1 LLPLGLL
8 IAGIQ
13 GAACAGSPAV
23 AAPSVPSAASNAADL
38 ASVVRPG
45 GPVRGLTLD
54 ARQLNVGQ
62 SGANS
67 TRQPVPR
74 GQSGWDLAAH
84 SSALAT
90 PVATPAGHE
99 PDATDRQPAVASA
112 QPQRKHEVF
121 GFAPYWTLPQEQNF
135 DFSSLSTVAYFGV
148 DVNGDGSLVQSG
160 AGWSGFQSSDLVDLV
175 ARAHAARTRVV
186 LVAKTFD
193 AAALHRLS
201 TDPSAADRMAGQ
213 LAQAIRWK
221 GMDGANL
228 DFEGG
233 DGADRAGFTAFV
245 TRVSQDLHAADSHW
259 QVTVD
264 TYASAALDAAGMV
277 NVGALA
283 PAVDGFFVM
292 AYDMNSSGSPS
303 PTAPLNGREWNDTRA
318 MSSYLAVVPAAK
330 VLLGI
335 PFYGYQWPTSD
346 GSSRARAVGAA
357 HAISYSQL
365 AAARP
370 PVQWDDPDGVPY
382 TAYQDTSGQ
391 WWQAYFDDPQ
401 SVAMKTQLADGLGL
415 AGVGVWA
422 LGMEGGDQA
431 MMAALLGQLPI
442 LKDAFAST
450 GVARG
455 GAPPLP
461 VSDNSYPAGLP
472 PPRPSNS
479 PSNGSATA
487 QAPVRTPTPAAP
499 SAQQQVPVSR
509 PVSSPPA
516 QQPGTPPP
524 TVAPQPTP
532 TSTPVSSTPTP
543 TPTRTPTPT
552 PTPTATPS
560 PTPVQ
565 TPTPAPAPPPTPP
578 SAGPLRFE
586 AETLPGAAAPPTTAP
601 HSVQQGPLWSG
612 GSQLLLQPSAAGQE
626 VSVQVQ
632 VPVGGTYQ
640 LLVDP
645 SVGPRYGIC
654 TVEVDGRPV
663 GGFNG
668 YAPAVASPQAAL
680 AVGTVTLGAGAH
692 SLTFLVTGKD
702 PRSTGYLAGIDF
714 VVLNPLS

>member
-1 LLPLGLL
+1 M
-8 IAGIQ
+8 
-13 GAACAGSPAV
+13 
-23 AAPSVPSAASNAADL
+23 
-38 ASVVRPG
+38 
-45 GPVRGLTLD
+45 TLE
-54 ARQLNVGQ
+54 ARQLNVGLGGGG
-62 SGANS
+62 SA
-67 TRQPVPR
+67 RKAAPR
-74 GQSGWDLAAH
+74 GLSGWSLAGQ
-84 SSALAT
+84 SSALAA
-90 PVATPAGHE
+90 PIASPPGHE
-99 PDATDRQPAVASA
+99 PDAADRQPAAPSA
-112 QPQRKHEVF
+112 QQPQRRHEVF
-121 GFAPYWTLPQEQNF
+121 GFAPYWTLPQEQSY
-135 DFSSLSTVAYFGV
+135 DFASLSTVAYFGI

-160 AGWSGFQSSDLVDLV
+160 AGWSGFQSPDLVDLV
-175 ARAHAARTRVV
+175 ARAHASQARVV

-193 AAALHRLS
+193 AGALHRLS
-201 TDPSAADRMAGQ
+201 SDPGAADRMAGQ

-245 TRVSQDLHAADSHW
+245 TRVSQDLHAADPHW

-292 AYDMNSSGSPS
+292 AYDMNSFGAPS
-303 PTAPLNGREWNDTRA
+303 PTAPLNGRDWNDTRA
-318 MSSYLAVVPAAK
+318 MSSYLAVVPSAK
-330 VLLGI
+330 VILGI

-357 HAISYSQL
+357 HAISYGQL

-370 PVQWDDPDGVPY
+370 PVQWDDSAGVPY

-401 SVAMKTQLADGLGL
+401 SVALKTQLADGLGL

-431 MMAALLGQLPI
+431 MMAALLGQVPI
-442 LKDAFAST
+442 LKDPFAST

-479 PSNGSATA
+479 PSSQSATA
-487 QAPVRTPTPAAP
+487 QAPART
-499 SAQQQVPVSR
+499 
-509 PVSSPPA
+509 PPA
-516 QQPGTPPP
+516 QQQAPGPRPTSTPAAQPPGAQPPAAPPP
-524 TVAPQPTP
+524 TVAPQPSPVQTPAGSPTPVPTRTP
-532 TSTPVSSTPTP
+532 TPTPTPVSSTPTP
-543 TPTRTPTPT
+543 TPT
-552 PTPTATPS
+552 
-560 PTPVQ
+560 
-565 TPTPAPAPPPTPP
+565 PTPAQSPTPAPPPTPP
-578 SAGPLRFE
+578 SARLLHFE
-586 AETLPGAAAPPTTAP
+586 AEALPGAAAPPTTAP
-601 HSVQQGPLWSG
+601 HSVQQGALWSG
-612 GSQLLLQPSAAGQE
+612 GGQLLVQPSAVGQE

-632 VPVGGTYQ
+632 VPAGGTYQ

-645 SVGPRYGIC
+645 SLGPRYGIC
-654 TVEVDGRPV
+654 TVEVDGRAV

-668 YAPAVASPQAAL
+668 YSPALASPQSASAI
-680 AVGTVTLGAGAH
+680 ATVTLAAGAH
-692 SLTFLVTGKD
+692 TLTFVVTGKD
-702 PRSTGYLAGIDF
+702 PRSAGYLTGIDF
-714 VVLNPLS
+714 VELSPPS